1 MSRAASSSSVP
12 SAADVAAAA
21 GRPQARLGRRIA
33 LAAAL
38 AAALLTGVLASLA
51 AWEQS
56 RLAHSVFASGVGQV
70 TQLTASGLGGAVR
83 FGKADIIETDLA
95 RLAQSNG
102 EDLVGAAAFGADGV
116 QLAAT
121 GAPPA
126 SPEIE
131 AAVRQAISAG
141 AAWRSADA
149 MLQVRPVTFGADEQV
164 VGALAIRWSDGAI
177 AAQVAAAAWRNAL
190 LGLLIGAAVSL
201 LALWALHVC
210 LSKPLTA
217 MERAITRL
225 LNGDAERVPGQRRR
239 DEIGRLARAMTA
251 IHDKGLEAARLKQAV
266 DSAEVLLMVADD
278 EDRITYVSPRLK
290 TVLNRV
296 SSAIRQ
302 RVPGFDA
309 ENLEGMDFNVF
320 HANRAH
326 QSGMLKTLAKTFSTD
341 IRLGDRRL
349 GLVVNPI
356 HGADGKRLGTVVE
369 WLDRTED
376 LALLTEIDAAAAA
389 AAQGEF
395 GRRLKLGTGADEN
408 LDRVA
413 AQVNRICETVDGF
426 LTDVDRPVAA
436 MAQGDLSHRAGA
448 DHAGRFG
455 HLAESLNR
463 TLDRIASLVGDIKH
477 AEDAIR
483 RSIEQV
489 SGGARDLSG
498 RTEAQASAI
507 EETSATVEEIS
518 ATIATNADGAR
529 EAASMAREA
538 RSRAQRGQEVVGDAV
553 SSMSEIEASS
563 GRIGDITAVIDAIAF
578 QTNLL
583 ALNAAVEAA
592 RAGEAGKGFA
602 VVASEVRTLAQRSSE
617 AARDIKELIAA
628 SGAKVADGVRL
639 VNATG
644 EALGGLLDA
653 ISSIAGSV
661 EDIAQASQEQAT
673 GMQEITSAVTHMD
686 DATQRNAALAEESA
700 RAAAALRAESDS
712 LAELIGFF
720 RNADARA
727 AAHRAA

>member
-1 MSRAASSSSVP
+1 MSPAASSS
-12 SAADVAAAA
+12 AARPAAA
-21 GRPQARLGRRIA
+21 GAPASGRPPARLGLRIA

-38 AAALLTGVLASLA
+38 AAGLLTAILSGFS
-51 AWEQS
+51 AWQQA
-56 RLAHSVFASGVGQV
+56 RLGHSVFASGVAQI

-83 FGKADIIETDLA
+83 FGKGDIIEADLV
-95 RLAQSNG
+95 RLAEANG
-102 EDLVGAAAFGADGV
+102 RNLVGAAAYGGDAGL
-116 QLAAT
+116 LASA
-121 GAPPA
+121 GQPPA
-126 SPEIE
+126 GGEVD
-131 AAVRQAISAG
+131 AAVRQAIASG
-141 AAWRSADA
+141 LSWSSADGL
-149 MLQVRPVTFGADEQV
+149 LQVRPVGFGADQET
-164 VGALAIRWSDGAI
+164 VGALAVGWSAAAI
-177 AAQVAAAAWRNAL
+177 SEQVAAAAWRNAL
-190 LGLLIGAAVSL
+190 LGLAIGGAVAL
-201 LALWALHVC
+201 VALWALHRSVG
-210 LSKPLTA
+210 KPLTA
-217 MERAITRL
+217 MERAVTRL
-225 LNGDAERVPGQRRR
+225 LNGESERVPGQRRR
-239 DEIGRLARAMTA
+239 DEIGALARAMTA
-251 IHDKGLEAARLKQAV
+251 IHAKGLEATRLKQAV
-266 DSAEVLLMVADD
+266 DSAQVLLMVADD
-278 EDRITYVSPRLK
+278 EDRITYVSPGLK

-296 SSAIRQ
+296 AGAVRE

-320 HANRAH
+320 HASRAH
-326 QSGMLKTLAKTFSTD
+326 QAGMLKSLTRTIATD
-341 IRLGDRRL
+341 IRLGERRL
-349 GLVVNPI
+349 GLTVSPI
-356 HGADGKRLGTVVE
+356 HGAGGKRLGTVVE

-376 LALLTEIDAAAAA
+376 LALLADIDAAAAA

-395 GRRLKLGTGADEN
+395 GRRLKLGAGADEN

-413 AQVNRICETVDGF
+413 AQVNRICETMDAF

-436 MAQGDLSHRAGA
+436 MAEGDLSHRVGE

-455 HLAESLNR
+455 HVAVSLNR
-463 TLDRIASLVGDIKH
+463 TIDRLATLVGDIKQ
-477 AEDAIR
+477 AEVAIR

-507 EETSATVEEIS
+507 EETTATVEEIS

-529 EAASMAREA
+529 DAAAMAREA
-538 RSRAQRGQEVVGDAV
+538 RARAQRGQAVVGDAV

-563 GRIGDITAVIDAIAF
+563 GRIGDITAVIDGIAF

-644 EALGGLLDA
+644 EALGGLLES
-653 ISSIAGSV
+653 ISGIAGSV

>member
-1 MSRAASSSSVP
+1 MSRAASPSSAP
-12 SAADVAAAA
+12 TDPDVAAVA

-38 AAALLTGVLASLA
+38 AAALLTGILTSLA

-56 RLAHSVFASGVGQV
+56 KLAHSVFASGVGQV
-70 TQLTASGLGGAVR
+70 TGLTASGLGGAVR
-83 FGKADIIETDLA
+83 FGKAEIIETDLA
-95 RLAQSNG
+95 RLAESNG
-102 EDLVGAAAFGADGV
+102 EDLVGAAAFGADGA

-126 SPEIE
+126 SAEVE
-131 AAVRQAISAG
+131 TAVRQAIATGES
-141 AAWRSADA
+141 WRSQNA
-149 MLQVRPVTFGADEQV
+149 MLQVRPVTFGADQQV
-164 VGALAIRWSDGAI
+164 VGALAVRWSEAQI
-177 AAQVAAAAWRNAL
+177 NAQVAVAAWRNAA
-190 LGLLIGAAVSL
+190 LGLAIGAAVSL
-201 LALWALHVC
+201 LALWALHSC
-210 LSKPLTA
+210 LGKPLSA
-217 MERAITRL
+217 METAITRL
-225 LNGDAERVPGQRRR
+225 LAGDSERVPGQRRR

-278 EDRITYVSPRLK
+278 DDRITYVSPGLK

-296 SSAIRQ
+296 SGAIRQ

-309 ENLEGMDFNVF
+309 ENLEGMDFHVF

-326 QSGMLKTLAKTFSTD
+326 QTSMLQTLSKTFSTD

-356 HGADGKRLGTVVE
+356 HGAGNKRLGTVVE

-376 LALLTEIDAAAAA
+376 LALLNAIDSAAAS

-395 GRRLKLGTGADEN
+395 GKRLNLGTGADEN

-413 AQVNRICETVDGF
+413 AQVNRICETMDGF
-426 LTDVDRPVAA
+426 LTDVDRPLAA
-436 MAQGDLSHRAGA
+436 MAQGDLSHRAGEG
-448 DHAGRFG
+448 HAGRFG
-455 HLAESLNR
+455 HVAESLNR
-463 TLDRIASLVGDIKH
+463 TIDRLASLVGDIKH

-518 ATIATNADGAR
+518 ATITTNADGAR
-529 EAASMAREA
+529 EAAAMAREA
-538 RSRAQRGQEVVGDAV
+538 RERAQRGQEVVGDAV

-563 GRIGDITAVIDAIAF
+563 GRIGDITAVIDGIAF

-644 EALGGLLDA
+644 EALGGLLDS
-653 ISSIAGSV
+653 ISGIAGSV
-661 EDIAQASQEQAT
+661 EDIAQASREQAT

-727 AAHRAA
+727 SAGRAA